1 MQKIKIR
8 LPATLTNFGPSLD
21 SLALAV
27 GLYTHVE
34 LSPRSDNQ
42 LIVETEGEGAGHYA
56 LGLQHPVVLGIS
68 RFFQHLERSQLGIH
82 IKIKNEIPL
91 GCGLGAETAL
101 MLAGIIGANNLMD
114 NIYNRKQL
122 IPLSAKLIAHPDSA
136 IASFIGGLATSIQI
150 EEDIIYRALPIKQF
164 RMILAIPEIKKFKV
178 ANSPDLVAMKDMQ
191 LNLAQTAMLQQ
202 ALADGDLDLLV
213 QTLSDPIDQ
222 PLIQAGIT
230 GFSHISEVARLAG
243 ALGVTT
249 TGRGSTMVFF
259 AKDNKLAEIVE
270 VIEQAF
276 QNLDIKAQVMTVPV
290 DTQGVVISV
299 MQSA

>member
-8 LPATLTNFGPSLD
+8 LPATLTNFGANLD
-21 SLALAV
+21 SMVLAV

-68 RFFQHLERSQLGIH
+68 RFFQHLEKTQLGIH
-82 IKIKNEIPL
+82 IKVKNDIPIH
-91 GCGLGAETAL
+91 CGLGAETAL
-101 MLAGIIGANNLMD
+101 MLAGIIGANNLMG
-114 NIYNRKQL
+114 NPFNRNQL
-122 IPLSAKLIAHPDSA
+122 IPLSAKFSPHQDGA
-136 IASFIGGLATSIQI
+136 IASFIGGLATSISVEQ
-150 EEDIIYRALPIKQF
+150 DIIYRALPITPF

-191 LNLAQTAMLQQ
+191 HNLRRTALMQQ
-202 ALADGDLDLLV
+202 AFADGDLTLLM
-213 QTLSDPIDQ
+213 QTLNDPIDQ
-222 PLIQAGIT
+222 PLVQAGIS
-230 GFSHISEVARLAG
+230 GFSHIAEVARLAG
-243 ALGVTT
+243 AIGVTT

-259 AKDNKLAEIVE
+259 AHDNLPNLVE
-270 VIEQAF
+270 VIEQTF
-276 QNLDIKAQVMTVPV
+276 KNLDVEARVLNVPV

-299 MQSA
+299 MQST